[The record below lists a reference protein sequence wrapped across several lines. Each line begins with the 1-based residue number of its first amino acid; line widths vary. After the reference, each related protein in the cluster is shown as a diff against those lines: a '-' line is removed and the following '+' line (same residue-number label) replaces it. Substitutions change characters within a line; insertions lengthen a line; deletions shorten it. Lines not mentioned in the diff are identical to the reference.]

1 MKVTE
6 ILDYDLILDE
16 EELQTKLG
24 QIYQR
29 AVEYEETINKY
40 AAIIESVVTN
50 SVIKGN
56 VAENLKLFQ
65 MEVSALQGEIADIAI
80 MVYNLT
86 QSYLYAID
94 DADSYLY

>member
-29 AVEYEETINKY
+29 AVEYEETINM
-40 AAIIESVVTN
+40 
-50 SVIKGN
+50 
-56 VAENLKLFQ
+56 Q
-65 MEVSALQGEIADIAI
+65 R
-80 MVYNLT
+80 
-86 QSYLYAID
+86 
-94 DADSYLY
+94 